1 MPSATKGA
9 ASPWF
14 DGEHWNDITV
24 LRHAICYFLAILNGL
39 IQTRR
44 GGEISLRMARDS
56 ILEEYQLRSFSPWLA

>member
-56 ILEEYQLRSFSPWLA
+56 IL